1 MLKELET
8 IAEDLGQGRP
18 IKPVTVRQFLE
29 WFGVQRRGYNI
40 VQDIR
45 GQLEEAGLTT
55 DPDFESAWLDG
66 PIGFRSKDTVEAKL
80 EIADVAD
87 ATPSKSE
94 VASSVPETVI
104 SWVTRDATYRIS
116 KLAAANLGVVSVNPD
131 APLSEAVTLMM
142 SRNYSQLPVM
152 TGERSVRG
160 IISWM
165 SIGSRLALG
174 LSGSRVQDLM
184 QQAHEVKNDTSIF
197 DAILLIV
204 RHGYVLV
211 RNDTQKV
218 TGIVTASDLSLQF
231 QTLTEPFLL
240 LSEIE
245 NLLRNMIGK
254 RFSVPQLLEARDPG
268 ADSRAINTVADL
280 TIGEYI
286 RLLQKQDRWILMG
299 LAIDKVIF
307 CNDLDKIRKIR
318 NRVLHFDPDGI
329 EPPDLEALRDFAG
342 FLKQLE
348 ETGCLQ

>member
-1 MLKELET
+1 LK
-8 IAEDLGQGRP
+8 
-18 IKPVTVRQFLE
+18 
-29 WFGVQRRGYNI
+29 
-40 VQDIR
+40 
-45 GQLEEAGLTT
+45 EAGLTT
-55 DPDFESAWLDG
+55 EPDFQSAWLDG
-66 PIGFRSKDTVEAKL
+66 PITIRSEGSAEAKL
-80 EIADVAD
+80 EIAAVPDD
-87 ATPSKSE
+87 APSNSE
-94 VASSVPETVI
+94 VAPSVPEAVT
-104 SWVTRDATYRIS
+104 SWVTRDPTYRIS
-116 KLAAANLGVVSVNPD
+116 KLGAANRGVVSVNPD
-131 APLSEAVTLMM
+131 ASLSEAVTLMM

-174 LSGSRVQDLM
+174 MSGSRVQDLM
-184 QQAHEVKNDTSIF
+184 QQAHEVRNDTSIF

-204 RHGYVLV
+204 RYGYVLV
-211 RNDTQKV
+211 RNDSQKV

-254 RFSVPQLLEARDPG
+254 RFSLAQLLEARDP
-268 ADSRAINTVADL
+268 ADSREIKNVADL

-286 RLLQKQDRWILMG
+286 RLLQKPERWILLG
-299 LAIDKVIF
+299 IKIDKDIF
-307 CNDLDKIRKIR
+307 CNDLDKIRIIR

-342 FLKQLE
+342 LLKQLE